1 MKAAE
6 RLKKL
11 RDLSEDELKQQ
22 EGEMKEQMFR
32 LRFQWSM
39 GQTET
44 LKKMR
49 ELRRD
54 QARMQTIL
62 RDKVKGQ

>member
-1 MKAAE
+1 MKSAE
-6 RLKKL
+6 RLKKM
-11 RDLSEDELKQQ
+11 RDLSEDELRQQ
-22 EGEMKEQMFR
+22 GAELREQMFR

-44 LKKMR
+44 LKKLR
-49 ELRRD
+49 ELRKD